1 MANTILIVS
10 FCEGV
15 GELAILPVNG
25 HGRFPE
31 FPKIAGHS
39 AQVTDFGFS
48 PFSSKLLAT
57 GSEDCMVK
65 LWNIPA
71 ELDNCLRLTEP
82 VINLPPFKVSEY
94 R

>member
-1 MANTILIVS
+1 M
-10 FCEGV
+10 
-15 GELAILPVNG
+15 AILPVNSC
-25 HGRFPE
+25 GRFPE

-48 PFSSKLLAT
+48 PFNSRLLAT

-65 LWNIPA
+65 LWNIPE

-82 VINLPPFKVSEY
+82 VITLGPFKVSAY
-94 R
+94 RYDYKVILIDCLGPN